1 MAVEVCLL
9 LRRDVMN
16 RLACALEGQ
25 EQGWPGA
32 KYVRIDGATDAI
44 DRRTAVQRFRDDAT
58 VSVALLS
65 ITAAGKTPS
74 VVPSGKIL
82 SPKP

>member
-1 MAVEVCLL
+1 
-9 LRRDVMN
+9 MN

-65 ITAAGKTPS
+65 VTAAGKP
-74 VVPSGKIL
+74 PL
-82 SPKP
+82 L